1 MRRMPYQYRS
11 GVMIVGSAVLQESFV
26 AICLYFYLKL
36 FGIVKR
42 DNQGL
47 MLQEIRCSWT
57 WTCMTGNWVF
67 VQGENSNRF
76 VIEFLTD

>member
-1 MRRMPYQYRS
+1 MGRVPYQYRS

-26 AICLYFYLKL
+26 TICLYFYLKL

-42 DNQGL
+42 DSQGL

-57 WTCMTGNWVF
+57 CMTGNWVF
-67 VQGENSNRF
+67 VQGWNWNRL
-76 VIEFLTD
+76 VIEFLSD